1 MNLRFQFRDLSL
13 VRASYDFTPD
23 QTESNMLLFRSGE
36 VSLFVALKLSSLG
49 PGPGQFQQSES
60 Q

>member
-49 PGPGQFQQSES
+49 SGPGQFQQSES